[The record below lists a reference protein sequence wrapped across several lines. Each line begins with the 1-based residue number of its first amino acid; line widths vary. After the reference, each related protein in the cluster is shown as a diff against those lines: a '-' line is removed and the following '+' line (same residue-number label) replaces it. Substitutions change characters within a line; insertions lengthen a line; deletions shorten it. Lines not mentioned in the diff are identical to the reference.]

1 MRRGVF
7 LVMAL
12 VAPLATA
19 ACALNPPR
27 IVAIVPNREVQDVAT
42 NQVVSV
48 SFDRPMNH
56 ASVESRFDLSPRLNG
71 CASSGGCGFS
81 WSQNTLSYNHP
92 HVNFEV
98 LTRYTVSMHAGYADA
113 SGQQNSL
120 EHVWH
125 FTTESRPALTVV
137 DPADN
142 ATAVATDR
150 NIVLTFSRPMQMDSL
165 QASLQLSPDTPFLLR
180 VKPSGDGSQFEI
192 VPTVLLQTNQTYT
205 ISVDRPLDV
214 HGNAISGRVQN
225 RFKTGSTSLS
235 RKIGYLVGQRA
246 QPAFAVAV
254 VDPHPDP
261 FLQRSTP
268 KIVFSLTDQAQ
279 LTDAILS
286 FDWSPDG
293 RQLVIVQAPRTAT
306 EGPIA
311 IVDLQSG
318 DVTRPP
324 IAGSNVYWSPAGDIL
339 YLTNGVLRRY
349 QPSTSG
355 DTALTDPADGHITA
369 GLALSPDGKSV
380 AYAAIDSTGVAHL
393 WILNLDLH
401 TRFRPI
407 GLEDPADGP
416 AWSPDGTKLA
426 FRRVTPHG
434 PELWVYDLSASGSN
448 AYRRGGPLDVTG
460 EAWLND
466 NSTLIAATGDGISG
480 ALYRVNIFSASEGG
494 GLVKV
499 TGGKDAPNGWAPN
512 APAYDRRVSFV
523 GLVGDLPQIFVM
535 NGDGSRP
542 QQLTRWESDYPNT
555 GLEPN
560 WTPTG

>member
-1 MRRGVF
+1 MRRAVF
-7 LVMAL
+7 LVLAL
-12 VAPLATA
+12 VAPLTMA

-27 IVAIVPNREVQDVAT
+27 IVAIVPNREGQDVPT
-42 NQVVSV
+42 NQVLTV

-56 ASVESRFDLSPRLNG
+56 ASVESRFELSPRLNG
-71 CASSGGCGFS
+71 CASSGSCGFS
-81 WSQNTLSYNHP
+81 WSQNTLSYTHP
-92 HVNFEV
+92 QVNFEV

-113 SGQQNSL
+113 SGQQNTL

-125 FTTESRPALTVV
+125 FTTEARPSLTAV

-150 NIVLTFSRPMQMDSL
+150 NIVLSFSRPMQMDSL

-180 VKPSGDGSQFEI
+180 SKPGGDGSQFEI
-192 VPTVLLQTNQTYT
+192 IPAALLQPNQTYT
-205 ISVDRPLDV
+205 VSVDRPLDV

-225 RFKTGSTSLS
+225 RFKTGTTSLS

-246 QPAFAVAV
+246 QPAFAVAI
-254 VDPHPDP
+254 VDPHPDA

-286 FDWSPDG
+286 FGWSPDG
-293 RQLVIVQAPRTAT
+293 RQLAIVQAPRNAA

-318 DVTRPP
+318 DVTRPS
-324 IAGSNVYWSPAGDIL
+324 IAGSNVYWSPDGDIF

-349 QPSTSG
+349 QPSTFQ
-355 DTALTDPADGHITA
+355 DAALTDPADGRITGA
-369 GLALSPDGKSV
+369 LALSPDGKSV
-380 AYAAIDSTGVAHL
+380 AYAAVDPGGVAHL

-401 TRFRPI
+401 TRYRPI
-407 GLEDPADGP
+407 GLEDPADRP

-426 FRRVTPHG
+426 FRRVTAHG
-434 PELWVYDLSASGSN
+434 PELWVYDLSASGGN

-466 NSTLIAATGDGISG
+466 NSTLIAATGDGASG
-480 ALYRVNIFSASEGG
+480 ALYRVNIFSAGEAG
-494 GLVKV
+494 GLARV
-499 TGGKDAPNGWAPN
+499 TGGKDAPNGSAPN

-523 GLVGDLPQIFVM
+523 GLVDDLPQIFVM

-542 QQLTRWESDYPNT
+542 QQLTQWAADYPNT
-555 GLEPN
+555 GLAPN